1 MLHGASAALIVAAL
15 SAAGTAHAQ
24 AAQPGAQPPPPPP
37 PPAGAG
43 AGAGAE
49 AQVGGQP
56 PPPPGYGQPPPGY
69 GQPPPGYG
77 QPPPGYGPPPGY
89 TYPPG
94 YGPPPGYSYP
104 PGYGP
109 PPGYGAEYPPLGPRR
124 MPFEEG
130 QPIPPGYRV
139 ETRARRGLIVGGA
152 VTFGVL
158 YLLSAF
164 TASVAVDAGDS
175 EEFGPLFI
183 PVVGPFVTIS
193 TADAEGAGTF
203 ALVLDGVGQAGGVA
217 MFIAG
222 LMTEEK
228 FLLRND
234 QAKISVTPMTM
245 GNSSFGLGLRGSL

>member
-1 MLHGASAALIVAAL
+1 MRIRRSEGRPVAMLHAACAALILGALTAAE
-15 SAAGTAHAQ
+15 TAHAQ
-24 AAQPGAQPPPPPP
+24 GAPPPPPP
-37 PPAGAG
+37 PPAGTDPGQAG
-43 AGAGAE
+43 
-49 AQVGGQP
+49 QPPP

-89 TYPPG
+89 PPG
-94 YGPPPGYSYP
+94 YGPPPGYYP
-104 PGYGP
+104 PP
-109 PPGYGAEYPPLGPRR
+109 PPGYGAEYPPLGPKR
-124 MPFEEG
+124 MAFEEG
-130 QPIPPGYRV
+130 QPVPPGYRV

-175 EEFGPLFI
+175 DDFGPLFI
-183 PVVGPFVTIS
+183 PVAGPFVTIG
-193 TADAEGAGTF
+193 TAEAEGVGTF

-222 LMTEEK
+222 MVTEEK
-228 FLLRND
+228 YLLRND
-234 QAKISVTPMTM
+234 VAKISVTPMM
-245 GNSSFGLGLRGSL
+245 VGESSFGLGLRGSM

>member
-1 MLHGASAALIVAAL
+1 MLHGACATLILTAL
-15 SAAGTAHAQ
+15 SGAGTAHAQ
-24 AAQPGAQPPPPPP
+24 PAQPAAQPAAQPPPPPP
-37 PPAGAG
+37 PPPAGT
-43 AGAGAE
+43 GAE
-49 AQVGGQP
+49 AQGQPGAQPPPPP

-77 QPPPGYGPPPGY
+77 QPPPGY

-94 YGPPPGYSYP
+94 YGPPPGYY
-104 PGYGP
+104 P
-109 PPGYGAEYPPLGPRR
+109 PPGYGAEYPPLGPKR

-139 ETRARRGLIVGGA
+139 ETRARKGLIVGGA

-164 TASVAVDAGDS
+164 TASVAVDSGDS

-183 PVVGPFVTIS
+183 PVAGPFVTIG
-193 TADAEGAGTF
+193 TAEAQGVGTF

-222 LMTEEK
+222 MVTEEK

-234 QAKISVTPMTM
+234 QAKISVTPMM
-245 GNSSFGLGLRGSL
+245 VGESSFGLGIRGAM

>member
-1 MLHGASAALIVAAL
+1 
-15 SAAGTAHAQ
+15 
-24 AAQPGAQPPPPPP
+24 
-37 PPAGAG
+37 
-43 AGAGAE
+43 
-49 AQVGGQP
+49 
-56 PPPPGYGQPPPGY
+56 
-69 GQPPPGYG
+69 
-77 QPPPGYGPPPGY
+77 
-89 TYPPG
+89 
-94 YGPPPGYSYP
+94 
-104 PGYGP
+104 
-109 PPGYGAEYPPLGPRR
+109 

-164 TASVAVDAGDS
+164 TASIAVDGGDS
-175 EEFGPLFI
+175 DFGSLFI
-183 PVVGPFVTIS
+183 PVAGPFVTIG

-222 LMTEEK
+222 MMTEEK

-234 QAKISVTPMTM
+234 QAKISVTPMMM
-245 GNSSFGLGLRGSL
+245 GNSSFGLGLRGAL